1 MTEFE
6 QKTLALLE
14 SIDRSLAALM
24 KRLQAIDETA
34 EPWPGSDGT
43 GWPGGTSDLG
53 EPADHRNLR
62 RGEPRRQGEAHR
74 WPR

>member
-34 EPWPGSDGT
+34 EPWSRSDGM
-43 GWPGGTSDLG
+43 GWPGGASDPC
-53 EPADHRNLR
+53 ESPDHRNFQ

-74 WPR
+74 RPR